1 LSFIINGKYSCRG
14 GALLNRHANFPY
26 SSLAQSNGKVN
37 LKVWIF
43 QSLFRTFGMFLVT
56 GICNFGT
63 KEIVNRLNSNELKMQ
78 NKFHC
83 TQPAQSIKVLK
94 YHEKRLHFRQAFI
107 KFVTLKLAIIAT
119 HI

>member
-83 TQPAQSIKVLK
+83 KLLKRSIKASK
-94 YHEKRLHFRQAFI
+94 I
-107 KFVTLKLAIIAT
+107 S
-119 HI
+119 